1 MRLITEDE
9 STSPTRPRRRR
20 LKYISVLLIL
30 SSHDCSSPAAP
41 SFPDAGEDGISIVSW
56 RLALSLLNRSS
67 SSSVNSEGSFTL
79 TVAKRSPR
87 CSTSLRGLLAE
98 LFNAGIPCPANRNRR
113 PFWVPWGM
121 VNASRPEMVGTV
133 NSPPRT
139 ASSKGT
145 SFSQRKLTSKYQ
157 TTTRKV
163 SKTFEMRSDGRLL
176 VTVKL
181 NPNQGKTI
189 VHKRVFDRRH

>member
-1 MRLITEDE
+1 ME
-9 STSPTRPRRRR
+9 STYQPGRFVVTGLTLLALGLASYGVAESPGLIGNWTLNNDLTREVQPAGKETHRMSGTSVRPS
-20 LKYISVLLIL
+20 ISVGGMPLPTGGGAQGEY
-30 SSHDCSSPAAP
+30 SSAP
-41 SFPDAGEDGISIVSW
+41 SRDPKVLSCSELGIEHVGDDIMLTYLGVGSET
-56 RLALSLLNRSS
+56 LSPGN
-67 SSSVNSEGSFTL
+67 VQ
-79 TVAKRSPR
+79 
-87 CSTSLRGLLAE
+87 
-98 LFNAGIPCPANRNRR
+98 
-113 PFWVPWGM
+113 
-121 VNASRPEMVGTV
+121 GT
-133 NSPPRT
+133 R
-139 ASSKGT
+139 T